1 MNRKD
6 ESTIETCLLVT
17 TKQERSY
24 DGRDELRIDVCVV
37 TREGSK
43 VRNPS
48 DGPWD
53 NLSLYGWT
61 YRDNDDS
68 GVFYKIAYRDVY
80 SIEAHEALT
89 MHKTLTTIGR
99 KQDKMN
105 DAEGYA
111 TSIGQAVNRFA
122 RAIGAKVLLSYSK
135 NNRAGWS
142 YDDSTFIDHPL
153 SSMQW
158 FVDGLVKEFKT
169 PSKDESQAA

>member
-1 MNRKD
+1 MKRTD
-6 ESTIETCLLVT
+6 ETIETCLLVT

-24 DGRDELRIDVCVV
+24 DGRDELRIDVRVV
-37 TREGSK
+37 TRDGSK
-43 VRNPS
+43 VRNPGS
-48 DGPWD
+48 DSAWD

-68 GVFYKIAYRDVY
+68 GVFWKLAYRDVY
-80 SIEAHEALT
+80 SVEAHNALV
-89 MHKTLTTIGR
+89 MHKTLTAIAR

-111 TSIGQAVNRFA
+111 TSIGQSVNRFA

-135 NNRAGWS
+135 HDRGGWS
-142 YDDSTFIDHPL
+142 YDDSSFIDHPL
-153 SSMQW
+153 SSMAW
-158 FVDGLVKEFKT
+158 FVDGLIKEFKQ